1 METKGIICLS
11 MFIVSVLSLLFTE
24 IGAPWMMYIV
34 GILAFGGW
42 IYFIGAFSKTS
53 NRSDK

>member
-1 METKGIICLS
+1 MEIKGIICLS